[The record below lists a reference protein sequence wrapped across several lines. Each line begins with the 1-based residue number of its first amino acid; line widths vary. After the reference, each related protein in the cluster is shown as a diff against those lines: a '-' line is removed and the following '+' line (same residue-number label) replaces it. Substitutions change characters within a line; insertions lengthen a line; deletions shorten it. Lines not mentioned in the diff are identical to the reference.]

1 MQTLRIGALA
11 ACVLA
16 CTAVAAAENVRLV
29 DRGTYKVYQNDRPLG
44 AETFGMEEHG
54 DTLLVT
60 SQVFQAIPTPE
71 GATKLEKNMR
81 LLANR
86 VDLGLVLYESKQ
98 IFRGRTL
105 SRGLVLK
112 DTSFVSY
119 REVDGS
125 GEGVGLVLPP
135 GRLFVLDP
143 QVFVLFD
150 LIGRTLYDRAFESR
164 PITVMLLAE
173 RDSVLDAT
181 VTNLGNETIR
191 WGAKPVQALKLGIA
205 DSGQRGRFVMWLSPQ
220 GEMLRLEQPESG
232 LRVERDAPAVK
243 RRTPRGG

>member
-16 CTAVAAAENVRLV
+16 CATVAAAEDVRLV

-86 VDLGLVLYESKQ
+86 VDL
-98 IFRGRTL
+98 
-105 SRGLVLK
+105 GLVLK